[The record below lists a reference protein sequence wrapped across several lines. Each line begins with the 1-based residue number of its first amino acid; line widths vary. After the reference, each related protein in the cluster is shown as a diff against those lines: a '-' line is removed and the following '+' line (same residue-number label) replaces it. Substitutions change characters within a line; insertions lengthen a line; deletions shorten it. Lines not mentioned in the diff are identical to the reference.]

1 MLRSPIYGPCIV
13 MFVTKNIVDEIVK
26 NKQNGTTCVI
36 KNFCNEV
43 PSWEDFVQYLEEATH
58 QPSSFP
64 DPLPQYD
71 LDLGGKVVGNVLIK
85 QDFYLY
91 IAPHRYL
98 GACEKI
104 IEEFSHIHPSFG
116 MGNLYINLSSSID
129 NVPSHTDPLDN
140 FYWQC
145 QGSVEWKAND
155 KTYIIN
161 PGDLV
166 FIPAKTYHAVNFS
179 GARAAIGFSVDLNE

>member
-1 MLRSPIYGPCIV
+1 
-13 MFVTKNIVDEIVK
+13 MFWTKDIINKISESKK
-26 NKQNGTTCVI
+26 NSTVCVI

-43 PSWEDFVQYLEEATH
+43 PSWEDFIQYLEEATH

-64 DPLPQYD
+64 EPLPQYD

-91 IAPHRYL
+91 IATHRHIGNSL
-98 GACEKI
+98 KI
-104 IEEFSHIHPSFG
+104 LKEFSLINSLFSITTI
-116 MGNLYINLSSSID
+116 YINLSSNID
-129 NVPSHTDPLDN
+129 NVQSHTDGLDN

-145 QGSVEWKAND
+145 QGSVEWKANGN
-155 KTYIIN
+155 TYVIE

-166 FIPAKTYHAVNFS
+166 FIPAKTHHAVNFS
-179 GARAAIGFSVDLNE
+179 GPRAAIGFSVDLNE

>member
-1 MLRSPIYGPCIV
+1 
-13 MFVTKNIVDEIVK
+13 MFVTKDILNEIFN

-43 PSWEDFVQYLEEATH
+43 PSWEDFIQYLEEATH
-58 QPSSFP
+58 QPSSFA

-91 IAPHRYL
+91 IATHRPM

-104 IEEFSHIHPSFG
+104 IEEFSLMHPSFS
-116 MGNLYINLSSSID
+116 MGNLYLNLSSTIN
-129 NVPSHTDPLDN
+129 NVPSHIDGLDN

-145 QGSVEWKAND
+145 QGSVEWEANGN
-155 KTYIIN
+155 TYVVN

-179 GARAAIGFSVDLNE
+179 VPRAAVGFSVDLNE